1 MQPDTMHSPFP
12 PDLSVG
18 ALISII
24 YRSRNRVLSEWA
36 SRAGIST
43 AMVIPLLYV
52 AKHPDTTQDEIS
64 RRMAIDKAAIARA
77 IHRLEEGG
85 YLTRTPDETNRR
97 KFRIF
102 LTEKG
107 KCLAKDVA
115 TAADKIDRE
124 IIRGLP
130 DESHAHLM
138 PILRSM
144 AHTSTCMA
152 DREAHNHK

>member
-1 MQPDTMHSPFP
+1 MQPDTMQSPLT

-43 AMVIPLLYV
+43 AMVIPLLYI
-52 AKHPDTTQDEIS
+52 ANHPDATQDEIS

-77 IHRLEEGG
+77 IQRLEKEE
-85 YLTRTPDETNRR
+85 YLTRTTDETNRR

-107 KCLAKDVA
+107 KCFANDVA
-115 TAADKIDRE
+115 TAADEIDGE

-130 DESHAHLM
+130 EEARAHLM
-138 PILRSM
+138 PILYSM
-144 AHTSTCMA
+144 AYTSTCMA
-152 DREAHNHK
+152 DKEAHESK